1 MKRRHI
7 LAFAGA
13 LPLLLTACAS
23 TQAPTRWYELKS
35 EPPEA
40 VPAPRPGD
48 GAVWELSGRL
58 QLPGMLERDALMV
71 GSGAAGVVPL
81 AGHRWVEPLRNSI
94 PVRLAADLTLLRGEG
109 LVWPSPAPAGVVVAR
124 RLRVAIDTLVAD
136 EARQTLR
143 LRARWWFTDA
153 SASPTTP
160 PASGR
165 ADIDISLPDRSAD
178 ALAAAHRL
186 ALWRLAGRITGSP

>member
-7 LAFAGA
+7 LTCAGA
-13 LPLLLTACAS
+13 VPLLLSGCAS
-23 TQAPTRWYELKS
+23 PPTPTRWYELKS
-35 EPPEA
+35 EPPET

-48 GAVWELSGRL
+48 GTVWELSGRL
-58 QLPGMLERDALMV
+58 QLPGTLERDTLVVA
-71 GSGAAGVVPL
+71 SGAAGVVPL
-81 AGHRWVEPLRNSI
+81 VGHRWVVPLRDSV
-94 PVRLAADLTLLRGEG
+94 PARLAADLALLRGEG
-109 LVWPSPAPAGVVVAR
+109 LVWLSPAPPGVVVAR

-153 SASPTTP
+153 TAPATAPPTTG
-160 PASGR
+160 S
-165 ADIDISLPDRSAD
+165 ADIDIVLPDRSAD

-186 ALWRLAGRITGSP
+186 ALWRLAQRIAGAA